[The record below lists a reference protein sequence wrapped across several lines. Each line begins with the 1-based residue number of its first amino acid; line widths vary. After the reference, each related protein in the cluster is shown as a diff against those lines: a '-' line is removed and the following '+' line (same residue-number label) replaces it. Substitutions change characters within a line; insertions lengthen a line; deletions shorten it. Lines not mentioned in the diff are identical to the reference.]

1 MELFG
6 LQIAHK
12 SQNHSNSLINI
23 PDLGLKVSR
32 AGKMYLDV
40 LQKTNQEYDQYL
52 SYKNNNGFAPPV
64 AIKDDSGWFFS
75 LFANEAG
82 QGSTLTW
89 QGQADAYNFNPIV
102 NAIINKK
109 IAARMNAR
117 YSIVNA
123 DNKPVEPRLI
133 DKAIWKLLTT
143 PNPAFTWREYQ
154 KNAYGFQQIFGESKH
169 NPVLPAGF
177 EKLSSGRMIE
187 YADAI
192 WCIPPWFLYEVI
204 TNKIFLQ
211 TELSGIIKNYNLI
224 GGFSDNE
231 TNIAPE
237 TVLRI
242 RDTPI
247 WATAR
252 MDRQIWGQSRLYSLQ
267 KPVGNIMQAYDAR
280 YNLMQNRGAVGIV
293 SQESNGN
300 LPPVALDPKE
310 KENIENAYFAKHG
323 INGNRSPV
331 IVSKANL
338 KWQAMTFSTKDLLLF
353 EEIEDDARIL
363 TIAFGVPFG
372 VTPFDNRA
380 SSLNGTQQQS
390 SMIEFYSETI
400 IPETENDMDCWT
412 HYLKLDEKGFRIK
425 ADFSHM
431 PIFQK
436 SQLEA
441 ARAFAF
447 LSDTYMNA
455 FKNKLCTAEEVRAE
469 MAKNDENNEW
479 DSQIPTGTMF
489 TGPDNPITPSTG
501 IMPDNNT
508 DNGTK

>member
-6 LQIAHK
+6 LQIARK
-12 SQNHSNSLINI
+12 SRNNTSDSLVTI
-23 PDLGLKVSR
+23 PDLGIKVSR

-40 LQKTNQEYDQYL
+40 LQKTDREYDQFL

-75 LFANEAG
+75 LFANEVG
-82 QGSTLTW
+82 QGSTMTW

-117 YSIVNA
+117 YSIVDA

-133 DKAIWKLLTT
+133 DKGIWNLFNA

-154 KNAYGFQQIFGESKH
+154 KNAYGFQQVFGESKH
-169 NPVLPAGF
+169 NPVLPVGF
-177 EKLSSGRMIE
+177 EGKIE
-187 YADAI
+187 YAGAI

-211 TELSGIIKNYNLI
+211 TELSGIIRNYNLI

-231 TNIAPE
+231 QNIEPE

-247 WATAR
+247 WVTAR

-267 KPVGNIMQAYDAR
+267 KPVANIMQAYDAR

-310 KENIENAYFAKHG
+310 KENIETAYFQKHG
-323 INGNRSPV
+323 INGDRSPI

-363 TIAFGVPFG
+363 TIAFGVPFA

-390 SMIEFYSETI
+390 AMIEFYSETI
-400 IPETENDMDCWT
+400 IPETETDMDAWT
-412 HYLKLDEKGFRIK
+412 HYFRLDEKGWRIQ

-479 DSQIPTGTMF
+479 LPQVPKGTMF
-489 TGPDNPITPSTG
+489 TGPDLPVTPSAGLMNDDTQ
-501 IMPDNNT
+501 
-508 DNGTK
+508 K